1 MGEIK
6 VCRWGPKSLAEKGF
20 SLVELLVVCVL
31 ISIMVSLGVPA
42 LRDALFNDPL
52 KSTVR
57 KTIGLVNGVR
67 ELALRTRQPY
77 FLHISSRENRIWY
90 EREVRTEDGEHESKG
105 LLRIPEGIHIQEIL
119 SAGKDV
125 SAMEQVAVW
134 ITRQGY
140 MHETRIRFADDAGHS
155 LTVQFLP
162 FVDSVQVTDQQARAV
177 Q

>member
-1 MGEIK
+1 LGDIK
-6 VCRWGPKSLAEKGF
+6 VCRFGPKSLVEKGF
-20 SLVELLVVCVL
+20 SLVELLVVCAL
-31 ISIMVSLGVPA
+31 ISIMVSLSVPA
-42 LRDALFNDPL
+42 LRDTLFNDPL

-67 ELALRTRQPY
+67 ELALRTQQPY
-77 FLHISSRENRIWY
+77 FLYISRQENRIWY
-90 EREVRTEDGEHESKG
+90 QQDVQTEEGEHQAKG
-105 LLRIPEGIHIQEIL
+105 LLRIPDGIRIQEIL

-140 MHETRIRFADDAGHS
+140 LHETRVRFADDAGHA
-155 LTVQFLP
+155 LTVQFFP
-162 FVDSVQVTDQQARAV
+162 FVGSVQVTDPQARVV